1 MSEIAPG
8 IYLHRGLHEETS
20 AENLGAIANVG
31 FVVGNAAVAV
41 IDSGGS
47 ARQGQALLEAM
58 RQVTDLP
65 VKFVVN
71 THVHPDHVFGNA
83 AFVEEGAS
91 FVGHAKLPRALAA
104 RGAYYLE
111 RLEQELGA
119 AAEGS
124 AVIAPGLTVSDRLD
138 LDLGGRILTL
148 TAHPTAH
155 TDNDLTVLDQR
166 TGTFWT
172 GDLLFVERVPVIDG
186 SLKGWLAV
194 LDSLRAL
201 EPGLVVPGHGPPTPD
216 WRDALAPQERYFRT
230 LLAEIRGILQ
240 AGGTMEQAVAGVGQE
255 EKAEWRLFEDY
266 HPRNVVTAFTELEWE

>member
-1 MSEIAPG
+1 LLSKAFAQWAACCLLVAALALPPQAAWGGPLPVTEIAPG

-20 AENLGAIANVG
+20 TENLGAIANIG
-31 FVVGNAAVAV
+31 
-41 IDSGGS
+41 
-47 ARQGQALLEAM
+47 
-58 RQVTDLP
+58 
-65 VKFVVN
+65 
-71 THVHPDHVFGNA
+71 PDHVFGNA
-83 AFVEEGAS
+83 AFVEEDAS

-155 TDNDLTVLDQR
+155 TDNDLTVLDQS

-201 EPGLVVPGHGPPTPD
+201 EPALVVPGHGPPTPD
-216 WRDALAPQERYFRT
+216 WQGALAPQERYFRT
-230 LLAEIRGILQ
+230 LLAEIRVILQ
-240 AGGTMEQAVAGVGQE
+240 TGGTMEQAVAGVGQE
-255 EKAEWRLFEDY
+255 EKARWRLFEDY